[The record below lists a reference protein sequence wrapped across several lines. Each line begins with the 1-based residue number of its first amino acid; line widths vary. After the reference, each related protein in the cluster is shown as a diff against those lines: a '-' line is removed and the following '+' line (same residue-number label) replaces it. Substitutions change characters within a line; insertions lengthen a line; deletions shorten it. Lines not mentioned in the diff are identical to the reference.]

1 MITYFSMEGFL
12 SVKKKVELYFIPKP
26 HTRIT
31 NTRFEDNFIHTPK
44 YKLMKAVVLFGMN
57 ASGKSNV
64 LLGMEHLIS
73 MINRGLN
80 LGAVDDMRRNLI
92 NFDCKTVAFE
102 ICLYDVK
109 SDQDYVYQI
118 AYDWEKIVSEK
129 LVLNGQEIFS
139 FSGGKLSITNLSG
152 IKERDALI
160 RLFSGVSTELYL
172 LKLKDYMGEYITS
185 FQKLAAAVKTNIRD
199 IVPMLD
205 RDNIR
210 VVNEERKG
218 FWENNKKRIL
228 SVFHMLDGTITDIG
242 FEKIQADRYEVL
254 IFRGKNKY
262 HLGIES
268 KGIQKICHLMDV
280 LITNK
285 INGEVLAVDELD
297 SSISTGS
304 LIELFNDLINTKENK
319 GQFII
324 TSHNPFLM
332 NQNIFHPQQLY
343 IVNKKSDLS
352 SEIYSFDDFDLRN
365 DKNKLYE
372 DYLKGRFGGAG
383 E

>member
-12 SVKKKVELYFIPKP
+12 SVKKKVELYFVPKP

-44 YKLMKAVVLFGMN
+44 YKLMKAAVLFGMN

-102 ICLYDVK
+102 IGLYDVK

-118 AYDWEKIVSEK
+118 AYDCEKIVSEK

-139 FSGGKLSITNLSG
+139 FSGGKLSVTNLSG

-205 RDNIR
+205 RDDIR
-210 VVNEERKG
+210 VVKEERKG

-242 FEKIQADRYEVL
+242 FEKIRADGYEVL
-254 IFRGKNKY
+254 IFRGKKKY

-280 LITNK
+280 LITNM

>member
-12 SVKKKVELYFIPKP
+12 SVKKKVELYFVPKP

-44 YKLMKAVVLFGMN
+44 YKLMKAAVLFGMN

-64 LLGMEHLIS
+64 LLGMERLIS

-102 ICLYDVK
+102 IGLYDVK

-118 AYDWEKIVSEK
+118 AYDCEKIVSEK

-205 RDNIR
+205 RDDIR
-210 VVNEERKG
+210 VVKEERKG

-228 SVFHMLDGTITDIG
+228 SVFICWMERLRVSDLKKSGRTDMKFLFSEEKRNIIG
-242 FEKIQADRYEVL
+242 NRIQRD
-254 IFRGKNKY
+254 
-262 HLGIES
+262 S
-268 KGIQKICHLMDV
+268 KICHLMDV
-280 LITNK
+280 LITNM

>member
-12 SVKKKVELYFIPKP
+12 SVKKKVELYFVPKP

-102 ICLYDVK
+102 IGLYDC
-109 SDQDYVYQI
+109 
-118 AYDWEKIVSEK
+118 EKIVSEK

-139 FSGGKLSITNLSG
+139 FSGGKLSVTNLSG

-160 RLFSGVSTELYL
+160 RLFFGVSTELYL

-185 FQKLAAAVKTNIRD
+185 FQKLAAVVKTNIRD

-280 LITNK
+280 LITNM
-285 INGEVLAVDELD
+285 INGEVLAVNELD

>member
-12 SVKKKVELYFIPKP
+12 SVKKKVELYFVPKP

-44 YKLMKAVVLFGMN
+44 YKLMKAAVLFGMN

-64 LLGMEHLIS
+64 LLGMERLIS

-102 ICLYDVK
+102 IGLYDVK

-118 AYDWEKIVSEK
+118 AYDCEKIVSEK

-205 RDNIR
+205 RDDIR
-210 VVNEERKG
+210 VVKEERKG

-228 SVFHMLDGTITDIG
+228 SVF
-242 FEKIQADRYEVL
+242 
-254 IFRGKNKY
+254 
-262 HLGIES
+262 
-268 KGIQKICHLMDV
+268 ICWMERLRV
-280 LITNK
+280 
-285 INGEVLAVDELD
+285 
-297 SSISTGS
+297 S
-304 LIELFNDLINTKENK
+304 DL
-319 GQFII
+319 
-324 TSHNPFLM
+324 
-332 NQNIFHPQQLY
+332 
-343 IVNKKSDLS
+343 KKSGRTDMKFLF
-352 SEIYSFDDFDLRN
+352 SEEKEISFGNRIQRDSKNMPFNGCFDN
-365 DKNKLYE
+365 QYDQW
-372 DYLKGRFGGAG
+372 GGTG
-383 E
+383 C

>member
-12 SVKKKVELYFIPKP
+12 SVKKKVELYFVPKP

-44 YKLMKAVVLFGMN
+44 YKLMKAAVLFGMN

-64 LLGMEHLIS
+64 LLGMKHLIS
-73 MINRGLN
+73 MINHGLN

-102 ICLYDVK
+102 IGLYDVK

-129 LVLNGQEIFS
+129 LVLNEQEIFS
-139 FSGGKLSITNLSG
+139 FSDGKLSITNLSG

-185 FQKLAAAVKTNIRD
+185 FQKLAAAVKINIRD
-199 IVPMLD
+199 IVPLLD
-205 RDNIR
+205 RDDIR

-242 FEKIQADRYEVL
+242 FEKI
-254 IFRGKNKY
+254 
-262 HLGIES
+262 
-268 KGIQKICHLMDV
+268 CHLMDV
-280 LITNK
+280 LITNM

-372 DYLKGRFGGAG
+372 DYLKGKFGGAG

>member
-12 SVKKKVELYFIPKP
+12 SIKKKVELYFVPKP

-102 ICLYDVK
+102 IGLYDVK

-118 AYDWEKIVSEK
+118 AYDCKKIVSEK

-139 FSGGKLSITNLSG
+139 FSGGKLSVTNLSG
-152 IKERDALI
+152 IKERAALI
-160 RLFSGVSTELYL
+160 RLFFGVSTELYL

-280 LITNK
+280 LITNM
-285 INGEVLAVDELD
+285 INGEVIAVDGLD
-297 SSISTGS
+297 SSISTGP